1 MSRPW
6 CTHISLK
13 DHRSIVAVD
22 SEHVLKMRVL
32 VFWDEVLEDTL
43 LGGISDVD
51 TDKLVL
57 RSILIRQEI
66 ERRVVVRDA
75 VCDISGRG

>member
-6 CTHISLK
+6 CTHIALE

-22 SEHVLKMRVL
+22 SEYVLKMRVL

-57 RSILIRQEI
+57 RSILVRQEI
-66 ERRVVVRDA
+66 ERRAVVRDA
-75 VCDISGRG
+75 ICGISGRE